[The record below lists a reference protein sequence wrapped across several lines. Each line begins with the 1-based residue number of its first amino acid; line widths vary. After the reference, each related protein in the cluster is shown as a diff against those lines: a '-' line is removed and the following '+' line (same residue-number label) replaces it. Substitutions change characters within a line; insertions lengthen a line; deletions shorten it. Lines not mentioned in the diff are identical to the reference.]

1 MHDVAPIVV
10 SAENIGNDLTERVGE
25 NSFVDMLDGRV
36 NVFLGRG
43 NAALTVTKVLIH
55 VANVRICPAKAPNDK
70 SSGTDRPSR
79 SFLHNPYRRISVETA
94 IPCISAWAIPRDRK
108 STRLNSSHA

>member
-1 MHDVAPIVV
+1 FSRDWSSDVC
-10 SAENIGNDLTERVGE
+10 SSDLLTERVGE

-79 SFLHNPYRRISVETA
+79 SFLHNPYRRISGETA
-94 IPCISAWAIPRDRK
+94 IPCISAWAIPSRPPCAPVFQWC
-108 STRLNSSHA
+108 TG